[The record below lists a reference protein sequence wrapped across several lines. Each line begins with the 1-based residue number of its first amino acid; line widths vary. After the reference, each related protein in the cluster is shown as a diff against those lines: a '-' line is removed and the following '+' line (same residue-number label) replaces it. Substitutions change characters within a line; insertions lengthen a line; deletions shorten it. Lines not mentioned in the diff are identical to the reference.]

1 MEGATD
7 SMPAS
12 PFSDTTNWFAFVDRQ
27 MFLFWRRLVSTGSGA
42 GRSISGVASDGSGL
56 IAVRPG
62 PADDALVY
70 FSPNGLNWQ
79 YAATIGTTGG
89 LRHVSQQGILL
100 RASTSG
106 TVQPVSLTSIPGA
119 VLPELSV
126 KSLAVA
132 GGQQVAVGSAD
143 GYPAIWQKTSGHW
156 TRSPTGRQL
165 RRCIAVSLK
174 AQAR

>member
-89 LRHVSQQGILL
+89 LRP
-100 RASTSG
+100 A
-106 TVQPVSLTSIPGA
+106 A
-119 VLPELSV
+119 VRGSADGFVVTELSV

-143 GYPAIWQKTSGHW
+143 GYPATWQKTSGHW

-165 RRCIAVSLK
+165 RRRIAVSLK